1 MAEDQMWE
9 GQMWVEAWS
18 PEYGS
23 SSEVDGG
30 LASSDEE
37 VDPFVET
44 TDWRAIVPGPSGHPA
59 AAFIDGVDRVDARAF
74 FGGGAATS
82 PGLFGS
88 VAAGAVVVDGGR
100 ARFETCEV
108 QRWSVFGGGA
118 DPRVRPFSSAI
129 TYRGRSIPGTRPEEL
144 RNELQKSRSD
154 LEEDLAR
161 RLAREGMLVIADG
174 PLRVREPVNLV
185 GYIKS
190 HQKTYLSPGHAP
202 VALALACGERTPI
215 FGFGRIR
222 PRYSWYTRIAA
233 APNQHPWAAIARCE
247 VSTTVGLQRAIG
259 LADLVT
265 HHLPRF
271 ASKAFWDTR
280 APQNLVPIATLER
293 KLWSLLGDRD
303 LVMRRIRSG
312 VRAGGRADA

>member
-1 MAEDQMWE
+1 
-9 GQMWVEAWS
+9 MWVEAWS

-23 SSEVDGG
+23 STEVDDG
-30 LASSDEE
+30 LSSTEEE

-44 TDWRAIVPGPSGHPA
+44 TAWRPIAPEATPA
-59 AAFIDGVDRVDARAF
+59 PIAVFIDGVDRVDARAF
-74 FGGGAATS
+74 YGGDTGAA

-88 VAAGAVVVDGGR
+88 VAAGAVLVDGR
-100 ARFETCEV
+100 ARFEACEV
-108 QRWSVFGGGA
+108 QRWSVFGAGV
-118 DPRVRPFSSAI
+118 DPRVSPISPAI
-129 TYRGRSIPGTRPEEL
+129 SYRGRSIPGSRPEEL
-144 RNELQKSRSD
+144 RNELQKARSD

-161 RLAREGMLVIADG
+161 RLAREGILVIADG

-190 HQKTYLSPGHAP
+190 HQKTYLSPDHAP
-202 VALALACGERTPI
+202 VALKLRPGERTPI

-222 PRYSWYTRIAA
+222 PRYSWYTRIAP
-233 APNQHPWAAIARCE
+233 APHQHPWAAIARCE
-247 VSTTVGLQRAIG
+247 VSTTIGLERAVG
-259 LADLVT
+259 LADVVT

-293 KLWSLLGDRD
+293 KLWGLLGDRE

-312 VRAGGRADA
+312 VRRGGL

>member
-1 MAEDQMWE
+1 MGRMVEE
-9 GQMWVEAWS
+9 RMWVESWS

-23 SSEVDGG
+23 SAEMESD
-30 LASSDEE
+30 LASSEEE
-37 VDPFVET
+37 VDPFVELA
-44 TDWRAIVPGPSGHPA
+44 DWCAIRPAPSPRPVV
-59 AAFIDGVDRVDARAF
+59 AFIDGVDRVDARAF
-74 FGGGAATS
+74 FGRGASTA

-88 VAAGAVVVDGGR
+88 VAAGAVMVEGR
-100 ARFETCEV
+100 ARFTDCRV

-118 DPRVRPFSSAI
+118 DPLVRPFSSAI
-129 TYRGRSIPGTRPEEL
+129 SYRGRSIPGSRTDEL
-144 RNELQKSRSD
+144 RYELQKARSD

-161 RLAREGMLVIADG
+161 RLARNGLLVIADG

-190 HQKTYLSPGHAP
+190 HQKSYLLPAHVG
-202 VALALACGERTPI
+202 VALDLGVGERTPI

-233 APNQHPWAAIARCE
+233 APRQHPWAAIARCE
-247 VSTTVGLQRAIG
+247 VSTTVGIDRAVA
-259 LADLVT
+259 LADAVS

-271 ASKAFWDTR
+271 ASKSFWDTR

-293 KLWSLLGDRD
+293 RLWSLLGDRE

-312 VRAGGRADA
+312 VMAGGPAYA